1 MTVQTGPDF
10 SRRTGFTRAD
20 SAGSVPGLPVG
31 VGRPSALSQVP
42 GEFKALAPQP
52 SGVCMKQLDTVALV
66 KLHAERLATEELR
79 SDLGLLVQV
88 ANARFTR
95 TDS

>member
-1 MTVQTGPDF
+1 
-10 SRRTGFTRAD
+10 
-20 SAGSVPGLPVG
+20 
-31 VGRPSALSQVP
+31 
-42 GEFKALAPQP
+42 
-52 SGVCMKQLDTVALV
+52 MKQLDTVALV